1 MGRLINI
8 APAMFDLYGGGFV
21 YLSDAFE
28 EFKSYMAARGYAE
41 KTIQTY
47 EDHVRDFLKF
57 ADNKANGYVPDGCKG
72 FPACNVKRLMI
83 VEWEARLRQRGNR
96 DTTVRTKIKS
106 LKTFLYWCMDN
117 ERGYC
122 DFFHIS
128 LPKAAE
134 RLKELYTKEEIET
147 ILVEPKSKDLSE
159 WRNWA
164 AVNTI
169 LRTGLRRASVC
180 EIRWDD
186 IDFESQRLLMRHSK
200 TRKQIFVPLPMAL
213 IEVLRL
219 WKEISPDTKEG
230 YVFFSTYTEGKLQ
243 PNSLTQ
249 AIRKYNLSRGVN
261 KTSVH
266 LMRHSYATIYLKK
279 GGQIGKLQ
287 KILGHESIEMTQ
299 KYVHYLTDDLIE
311 DINEY
316 TV

>member
-1 MGRLINI
+1 MGRLINV
-8 APAMFDLYGGGFV
+8 APTMIDFNGGGFV
-21 YLSDAFE
+21 YLTDAFE
-28 EFKSYMAARGYAE
+28 EFKSYMVARGYAE

-47 EDHVRDFLKF
+47 EDHVRDFLNYV
-57 ADNKANGYVPDGCKG
+57 DNEASGYIPNGCSK
-72 FPACNVKRLMI
+72 FPARNASRLL
-83 VEWEARLRQRGNR
+83 VLEWEARLRQRGNR
-96 DTTVRTKIKS
+96 DTTVRTKVKS
-106 LKTFLYWCMDN
+106 LKTFFYWCMDD

-122 DFFHIS
+122 SYFHIS

-134 RLKELYTKEEIET
+134 RLKELYTKEEIEA
-147 ILVEPKSKDLSE
+147 ILAEPKSKDLSE

-169 LRTGLRRASVC
+169 LRTGLRRASIC
-180 EIRWDD
+180 EIKWSD

-200 TRKQIFVPLPMAL
+200 TRKQIFVPLPKAL
-213 IEVLRL
+213 IKVLRL
-219 WKEISPDTKEG
+219 WKEISPDTQEG

-249 AIRKYNLSRGVN
+249 AIRKYNLRRGVS

-299 KYVHYLTDDLIE
+299 RYVHYLTDDLIE

-316 TV
+316 TI

>member
-8 APAMFDLYGGGFV
+8 APVMTDLNGGGFV
-21 YLSDAFE
+21 YLSDAFK
-28 EFKSYMAARGYAE
+28 EFKTHMVAQGYAE

-47 EDHVRDFLKF
+47 EDHLRDFLDF
-57 ADNKANGYVPDGCKG
+57 VDCKANGYIPDGYSR
-72 FPACNVKRLMI
+72 FPACNVRRLLI
-83 VEWEARLRQRGNR
+83 LEWEARLRQRGNR
-96 DTTVRTKIKS
+96 DTTVRTKVKS
-106 LKTFLYWCMDN
+106 LKTFLYWCMDD
-117 ERGYC
+117 ERRYC
-122 DFFHIS
+122 AYFHIS

-147 ILVEPKSKDLSE
+147 ILAEPKSKDLSE

-180 EIRWDD
+180 EIKWGD
-186 IDFESQRLLMRHSK
+186 IDFESQRLIMRHSK
-200 TRKQIFVPLPMAL
+200 TRKQIFVPLPKTL
-213 IEVLRL
+213 IEVLLL

-230 YVFFSTYTEGKLQ
+230 YVFFSTYTESKLQ

-249 AIRKYNLSRGVN
+249 AIRKYNLKRGVG

>member
-1 MGRLINI
+1 MGRLINV
-8 APAMFDLYGGGFV
+8 APVRTDFNGGGFV

-28 EFKSYMAARGYAE
+28 EFKTHMSARGYAQ

-47 EDHVRDFLKF
+47 EDHVRGFLNYV
-57 ADNKANGYVPDGCKG
+57 DNKANGYIPDDCSR
-72 FPACNVKRLMI
+72 FPAFNVNRLLI
-83 VEWEARLRQRGNR
+83 LEWEARLRQRGNC
-96 DTTVRTKIKS
+96 DTTVRTKVKS
-106 LKTFLYWCMDN
+106 LKTFLYWCMND
-117 ERGYC
+117 EQGYC
-122 DFFHIS
+122 AYFHIS
-128 LPKAAE
+128 LPKAVE
-134 RLKELYTKEEIET
+134 RLKELYTKEEIEA
-147 ILVEPKSKDLSE
+147 ILAEPKSKDLSE

-180 EIRWDD
+180 EIKWDD

-200 TRKQIFVPLPMAL
+200 TRKQFFVPLPKAL
-213 IEVLRL
+213 IKVLL
-219 WKEISPDTKEG
+219 QWKEISPDTKDG

-249 AIRKYNLSRGVN
+249 AIRKYNLKRGVG